1 MVLTAIIKARVFIR
15 LVFGTGVQVVLVP
28 PALQPP
34 DMSGYFRCATEV
46 VSI

>member
-34 DMSGYFRCATEV
+34 DCYFWCATEV